1 MQITDRAEDTDA
13 ARGRRLLVS
22 DLLGRVPAVP
32 VNDTWRRF
40 RRATV
45 TVRGRREGGGRGRAS
60 ELGCGGGGW
69 GQQKGSEWAGER
81 RKRKTK

>member
-32 VNDTWRRF
+32 VNDTV
-40 RRATV
+40 APIQ
-45 TVRGRREGGGRGRAS
+45 EGDSDSAGAAGRGRAS